1 MFSTSLSLPPSL
13 LPSIRSSLSLSLSL
27 LLQHVNGHVI
37 PLILEN
43 ATVKNIIDSRTWC
56 ETWFLNDVW
65 SMLSILYETG
75 GSPWDI
81 EMTVEESL
89 SDDEDGVPHCVS
101 DVESVT
107 LGIRKS
113 LSTTFMRL
121 WCDTEGIRF
130 LYINFIF
137 TFIFLYSIFRTY
149 VDGYHTFFIK
159 TLVFFL
165 RHFYFRCSLVKI

>member
-1 MFSTSLSLPPSL
+1 
-13 LPSIRSSLSLSLSL
+13 
-27 LLQHVNGHVI
+27 
-37 PLILEN
+37 
-43 ATVKNIIDSRTWC
+43 
-56 ETWFLNDVW
+56 
-65 SMLSILYETG
+65 MLSILYETG

-101 DVESVT
+101 DVEFFSDSEGDESVT

-121 WCDTEGIRF
+121 WCDSEGIRF

-137 TFIFLYSIFRTY
+137 TFIFLYSIFRIGKD
-149 VDGYHTFFIK
+149 VSHS
-159 TLVFFL
+159 
-165 RHFYFRCSLVKI
+165 SLAL